1 MITYDA
7 SFSTMWANKKF
18 PALDDF
24 FIAARQM
31 GFARVEL
38 NHQINS
44 AMLTGIELDHYQFS
58 SVHEPCP
65 ADISTEMLKER
76 DWLVSSPDEECRRQG
91 VASIKRSIDLAQ
103 ALGAGIVVMHSGI
116 IQVDGSLENN
126 LRALFEAG
134 QVHSQG
140 YLEIK
145 NRLADIRDARA
156 GVCLESVKKSLMEL
170 LEYAGRFGVR
180 LGLENRY
187 HYFDI
192 PSLDEMGFLLGLA
205 GPDQLGFV
213 YDTGHAQALDRLGFY
228 PHEEWLK
235 RYASRMIGAHLHD
248 AIGITDHLAPGLG
261 EVDFDMVATYLP
273 EDAFRTCE
281 FQVVNTTEQVKA
293 GLKFLVEHGCIK
305 CL

>member
-18 PALDDF
+18 AALEDF
-24 FIAARQM
+24 FIAAQQM

-44 AMLTGIELDHYQFS
+44 AMLKGIELDHYQFS

-65 ADISTEMLKER
+65 ADISTETLKAR

-91 VASIKRSIDLAQ
+91 VASIKRSIDLAKE
-103 ALGAGIVVMHSGI
+103 LGAGVVVMHSGT
-116 IQVDGSLENN
+116 IQVDGSLDNN

-145 NRLADIRDARA
+145 NRLADVRAARA
-156 GVCLESVKKSLMEL
+156 GACLESVKKSLMEL

-192 PSLDEMGFLLGLA
+192 PNPDEMGVLLSLA
-205 GPDQLGFV
+205 DPEQLGFV
-213 YDTGHAQALDRLGFY
+213 YDVGHAQALDRLGFY

-235 RYASRMIGAHLHD
+235 RYASRMIGVHLHD
-248 AIGITDHLAPGLG
+248 VIGIADHYAPGLG
-261 EVDFDMVATYLP
+261 EVDFDTLAAYLP
-273 EDAFRTCE
+273 ADAFRTCE

-293 GLKFLVEHGCIK
+293 GLKFLAEHGCIK

>member
-24 FIAARQM
+24 FIAAWQM
-31 GFARVEL
+31 GFAKVEL
-38 NHQINS
+38 SHQINS
-44 AMLTGIELDHYQFS
+44 AMLAGIELDHYQFS
-58 SVHEPCP
+58 SIHEPCP

-76 DWLVSSPDEECRRQG
+76 DWLVSSPDEESRRQG
-91 VASIKRSIDLAQ
+91 VTSIKRSIDLAQ
-103 ALGAGIVVMHSGI
+103 ALGAGIVVMHSGS
-116 IQVDGSLENN
+116 IQADGSLEIN

-140 YLEIK
+140 YLELK
-145 NRLADIRDARA
+145 NQLAEIRAARA
-156 GVCLESVKKSLMEL
+156 GICLASVKKSLMEL
-170 LEYAGRFGVR
+170 LEYAGHFSIR

-192 PSLDEMGFLLGLA
+192 PNLDEMGVLLSLA

-213 YDTGHAQALDRLGFY
+213 YDVGHAQALDRLGFY
-228 PHEEWLK
+228 PHEEWLQ
-235 RYASRMIGAHLHD
+235 RYSARMIGVHLHD
-248 AIGITDHLAPGLG
+248 VIGITDHLAPGLG
-261 EVDFDMVATYLP
+261 EVDFDMIAAYLP
-273 EDAFRTCE
+273 ERALRTCE
-281 FQVVNTTEQVKA
+281 LQSTNTAEQVEA
-293 GLKFLVEHGCIK
+293 GLMFLAEHGCIK

>member
-1 MITYDA
+1 
-7 SFSTMWANKKF
+7 MWANKKF
-18 PALDDF
+18 PTLDDF

-31 GFARVEL
+31 GFAKVEL

-44 AMLTGIELDHYQFS
+44 AMLSGIELDHYQFS
-58 SVHEPCP
+58 SIHEPCP
-65 ADISTEMLKER
+65 ADISTETLKAR
-76 DWLVSSPDEECRRQG
+76 DWLVSSPDEECRQQG
-91 VASIKRSIDLAQ
+91 VTSIKRSIDLAKE
-103 ALGAGIVVMHSGI
+103 LGAGVVVMHSGS
-116 IQVDGSLENN
+116 IQADGSLEIN
-126 LRALFEAG
+126 LRALFETG

-145 NRLADIRDARA
+145 KRLVDIRATQA
-156 GVCLESVKKSLMEL
+156 GVCLASVKKSLMEL

-192 PSLDEMGFLLGLA
+192 PNPDEMGYLLDLA
-205 GPDQLGFV
+205 DPEKLGFV
-213 YDTGHAQALDRLGFY
+213 YDVGHAQALDRLGFY
-228 PHEEWLK
+228 PYEEWLQ
-235 RYASRMIGAHLHD
+235 RYSARMIGVHLHD
-248 AIGITDHLAPGLG
+248 AIGITDHYAPGLG
-261 EVDFDMVATYLP
+261 EVDFDMIATYLP

-281 FQVVNTTEQVKA
+281 FQTTNTTEQVKA

>member
-7 SFSTMWANKKF
+7 SFSTMWVNKKF

-31 GFARVEL
+31 GFAKVEL

-76 DWLVSSPDEECRRQG
+76 DWLVSSSDEECRRQG
-91 VASIKRSIDLAQ
+91 VASIKRSIDLAKE
-103 ALGAGIVVMHSGI
+103 LGAGVVVMHSGS
-116 IQVDGSLENN
+116 IQVDGSLEIN
-126 LRALFEAG
+126 LRALFEAE
-134 QVHSQG
+134 QDHSQK
-140 YLEIK
+140 YSDIK
-145 NRLADIRDARA
+145 NRMPDIRAARA
-156 GVCLESVKKSLMEL
+156 GVYLDSVKKSLLEL

-192 PSLDEMGFLLGLA
+192 PNPDEMGVLLSLA
-205 GPDQLGFV
+205 EPEQLGIV
-213 YDTGHAQALDRLGFY
+213 YDVGHAQALARLGFY
-228 PHEEWLK
+228 SHEEWLQ
-235 RYASRMIGAHLHD
+235 RYSARMIGVHLHD
-248 AIGITDHLAPGLG
+248 VIGIADHYAPGLG
-261 EVDFDMVATYLP
+261 EVDFDKLAAYLP
-273 EDAFRTCE
+273 TDAFRTCE

>member
-18 PALDDF
+18 PTLDDF
-24 FIAARQM
+24 FIASRQM

-44 AMLTGIELDHYQFS
+44 AMLAGIELDHYQFS
-58 SVHEPCP
+58 SIHEPCP

-91 VASIKRSIDLAQ
+91 VASIKRSIDLAKE
-103 ALGAGIVVMHSGI
+103 LGAGVVVMHSGS

-145 NRLADIRDARA
+145 NRLADIRAARA
-156 GVCLESVKKSLMEL
+156 SACLESVKKSLLEL
-170 LEYAGRFGVR
+170 LEYAGRFDVR

-192 PSLDEMGFLLGLA
+192 PNPDEMGFLLGLA
-205 GPDQLGFV
+205 GPEQLGFV
-213 YDTGHAQALDRLGFY
+213 YDVGHAQALDRLGY
-228 PHEEWLK
+228 YLHEEWLQ
-235 RYASRMIGAHLHD
+235 RYSARMIGVHLHD
-248 AIGITDHLAPGLG
+248 VIGITDHLAPGLG
-261 EVDFDMVATYLP
+261 EVDFDMIAAYLP
-273 EDAFRTCE
+273 ERALRTCE
-281 FQVVNTTEQVKA
+281 LQSTNTAEQVEA
-293 GLKFLVEHGCIK
+293 GLMFLAEHGCIK

>member
-1 MITYDA
+1 MITYNA

-103 ALGAGIVVMHSGI
+103 ALDAGVVVMHSGI

-145 NRLADIRDARA
+145 NRLADIRAARA

-192 PSLDEMGFLLGLA
+192 PNPDEMDFLLGLA

>member
-31 GFARVEL
+31 GFAKVEL
-38 NHQINS
+38 SHQINS
-44 AMLTGIELDHYQFS
+44 AMLAGIELDHYQFS
-58 SVHEPCP
+58 SIHEPCP

-103 ALGAGIVVMHSGI
+103 VLGARIVVMHSGSI
-116 IQVDGSLENN
+116 HADGSLEIN

-134 QVHSQG
+134 QVHSQE
-140 YLEIK
+140 YPEIK
-145 NRLADIRDARA
+145 NRMADIRAARA
-156 GVCLESVKKSLMEL
+156 GVYLDSVKKSLLEL

-192 PSLDEMGFLLGLA
+192 PNPDEMGFLLGLA

-228 PHEEWLK
+228 PHEEWLQ
-235 RYASRMIGAHLHD
+235 RYSARMIGVHLHD
-248 AIGITDHLAPGLG
+248 VIGITDHLTPGLG
-261 EVDFDMVATYLP
+261 EVDFDMVSAYLP

-281 FQVVNTTEQVKA
+281 FQVANTTEQVKA
-293 GLKFLVEHGCIK
+293 GLKFLAEHGCIK

>member
-7 SFSTMWANKKF
+7 SFSTMWANNKF

-31 GFARVEL
+31 GFAKVEL
-38 NHQINS
+38 SHQINS
-44 AMLTGIELDHYQFS
+44 AMLAGIELDHYQFS
-58 SVHEPCP
+58 SIHEPCP
-65 ADISTEMLKER
+65 ADISTETLKAR
-76 DWLVSSPDEECRRQG
+76 DWLVSSPDEESQRQG

-103 ALGAGIVVMHSGI
+103 ALGVRIVVMHSGS
-116 IQVDGSLENN
+116 IQADGSLEIN
-126 LRALFEAG
+126 LRAVFEAG
-134 QVHSQG
+134 RGHSQE
-140 YLEIK
+140 YSEIK
-145 NRLADIRDARA
+145 NRMAEIRAARA
-156 GVCLESVKKSLMEL
+156 GICLEFVKMSLLDL
-170 LEYAGRFGVR
+170 LDYAGRFGVR

-192 PSLDEMGFLLGLA
+192 PNLDEMGVLLSLA

-228 PHEEWLK
+228 PHEEWLQ
-235 RYASRMIGAHLHD
+235 RYSARMIGVHLHD
-248 AIGITDHLAPGLG
+248 VIGITDHYAPGLG
-261 EVDFDMVATYLP
+261 EVDFDVVAAYLP

-293 GLKFLVEHGCIK
+293 GLKFLAEHGCIK

>member
-44 AMLTGIELDHYQFS
+44 AMLSGIELDHYQFS

-145 NRLADIRDARA
+145 NRLADIRAARA

-192 PSLDEMGFLLGLA
+192 PNPDEMGFLLGLA

-228 PHEEWLK
+228 PHEEWLQ
-235 RYASRMIGAHLHD
+235 RYFAHMIGVHLHD
-248 AIGITDHLAPGLG
+248 IIGIADHYAPGLG
-261 EVDFDMVATYLP
+261 EVDFDRLAAYLP
-273 EDAFRTCE
+273 ADAFRTCE
-281 FQVVNTTEQVKA
+281 FQMVNTTEQVKA
-293 GLKFLVEHGCIK
+293 GLKFLAEHGCIK

>member
-1 MITYDA
+1 
-7 SFSTMWANKKF
+7 
-18 PALDDF
+18 
-24 FIAARQM
+24 M
-31 GFARVEL
+31 GFAKVEL

-44 AMLTGIELDHYQFS
+44 AMLSGIELDHYQFS

-65 ADISTEMLKER
+65 ADISTEMLKAR

-91 VASIKRSIDLAQ
+91 VASIKRSIDLAKE
-103 ALGAGIVVMHSGI
+103 LGAGVVVMHSGS

-134 QVHSQG
+134 QVHSQR

-145 NRLADIRDARA
+145 RRLADVRAARSS
-156 GVCLESVKKSLMEL
+156 VCLESVKKSLLEL
-170 LEYAGRFGVR
+170 LDYAGCSGIR

-192 PSLDEMGFLLGLA
+192 PNPDEMGVLLSLA
-205 GPDQLGFV
+205 GPEQLGFV
-213 YDTGHAQALDRLGFY
+213 YDVGHAQALDRLGFY

-235 RYASRMIGAHLHD
+235 RYASRMIGVHLHD
-248 AIGITDHLAPGLG
+248 VIGIADHYAPALG

-293 GLKFLVEHGCIK
+293 GLKILAEHGCIK